1 MNSSTV
7 YLIVTKEIKDS
18 FQNRWFIIFTI
29 AFSILAFLLSY
40 VGTRNIGYSEISG
53 FGRTTASLINLVLML
68 IPLIGLMLG
77 CITISGERE
86 KGTLHYL
93 LSHPISK
100 KEIFAGK
107 FAGLFFSLIFTV
119 TIGFALGGIAIFFK
133 SGASDITKYLLD
145 LLITI
150 ILASSVISIGMLIS
164 VSTRKISKSIGIAI
178 FVWFFM
184 IILGDLGIIG
194 SVILFNLGIE
204 PTFYITLLNPTEVY
218 KILSVLVLSNR
229 FEILGPVGIYIS
241 DTLGRYGSI
250 IVLSFVLLLWS
261 LIPLTISYQYFC
273 RIRKEEI

>member
-1 MNSSTV
+1 MNRSNI
-7 YLIVTKEIKDS
+7 YLIIRKEVKDS

-29 AFSILAFLLSY
+29 AFSILSFLLSY

-68 IPLIGLMLG
+68 IPLMGLMLG
-77 CITISGERE
+77 CISISGERE

-100 KEIFAGK
+100 REIFAGK
-107 FAGLFFSLIFTV
+107 FGGLFFSLIFTI

-133 SGASDITKYLLD
+133 SGSSDISKYLLD

-164 VSTRKISKSIGIAI
+164 ACTRKISKSIGIAI
-178 FVWFFM
+178 FVWFFL
-184 IILGDLGIIG
+184 IILSDLGIIG

-204 PTFYITLLNPTEVY
+204 PTFYLTMLNPTEVY
-218 KILSVLVLSNR
+218 KILSVLVLSSR

-241 DTLGRYGSI
+241 DTMGRSGALL
-250 IVLSFVLLLWS
+250 VLTLVLLLWT
-261 LIPLTISYQYFC
+261 LIPFVISYQYFC
-273 RIRKEEI
+273 RLKKEEI